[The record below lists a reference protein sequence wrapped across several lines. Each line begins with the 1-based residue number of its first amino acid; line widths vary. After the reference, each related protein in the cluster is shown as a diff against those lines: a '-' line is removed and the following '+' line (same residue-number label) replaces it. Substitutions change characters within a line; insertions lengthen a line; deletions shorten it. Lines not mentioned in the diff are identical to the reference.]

1 MLLLNYFQV
10 GLPAKS
16 GVAGGILLVVPNV
29 MGMMCW
35 SPPLDKMGNSV
46 KGIHFCHVS
55 KFSQWE
61 RGRGAY
67 KLLSSVQGISLSCLW
82 TSRLDCVGVVVEKLQ
97 IAFKPGPIYF
107 LLEIFVFYVYLN
119 NFIVCVRV
127 YIFCNWC
134 PWRLRRCCI
143 PRAGVGRWL

>member
-55 KFSQWE
+55 KFS
-61 RGRGAY
+61 
-67 KLLSSVQGISLSCLW
+67 
-82 TSRLDCVGVVVEKLQ
+82 
-97 IAFKPGPIYF
+97 
-107 LLEIFVFYVYLN
+107 
-119 NFIVCVRV
+119 
-127 YIFCNWC
+127 
-134 PWRLRRCCI
+134 
-143 PRAGVGRWL
+143 